1 MKLLQLIRI
10 ALSRDLF
17 RRILLS
23 VELII
28 GLVFLFLC
36 ASLMVKNREID
47 QYMEMYSDMAA
58 IDPNN
63 AEQLAYTKEHGILFA
78 PTVRL
83 QPEQKISKNWSAE
96 INSLDFYSAVS
107 LKLSAGS
114 WFLGEDHGCT
124 YNAVVPYS
132 LRKQFATGRR
142 YEINFIGCGTVSV
155 YVCGILDSDI
165 TLGNS
170 YAAGFDDSNCH
181 MLLCLAKGEES
192 HIDFT
197 SFTHCYVKLKDVDP
211 EALQALNIDAVCLM
225 KDAFHQG
232 NHQVVAVPV
241 FLSLILLVLF
251 GTALLGDHFLSA
263 KENEKTFA
271 IYFLCGASMRETVVL
286 QSSVNF
292 VEILIPFLLSIV
304 AALVIPIRLY
314 ALSVLGIL
322 LVLIVGSGLL
332 SLVQMVRLRR
342 ESPSQI
348 IARRFRG

>member
-1 MKLLQLIRI
+1 MKRLQLIKM

-23 VELII
+23 AELII

-47 QYMEMYSDMAA
+47 RYMEMYSDMAA

-63 AEQLAYTKEHGILFA
+63 AEQLAYAKEHGIIFT
-78 PTVRL
+78 PTVQL
-83 QPEQKISKNWSAE
+83 QPEQRISKNWSAE
-96 INSLDFYSAVS
+96 INSLDFYSAVP
-107 LKLSAGS
+107 LKLSDGS
-114 WFLGEDHGCT
+114 WFLNEDHGCT

-132 LRKQFATGRR
+132 LRKQFAAGRC
-142 YEINFIGCGTVSV
+142 YEISFIERGTVSV

-165 TLGNS
+165 TFGNS

-181 MLLCLAKGEES
+181 MLLCLAKDAKEPVR
-192 HIDFT
+192 FNCFART
-197 SFTHCYVKLKDVDP
+197 SVKLKDVDP
-211 EALQALNIDAVCLM
+211 EALRALDIDAVCLM
-225 KDAFHQG
+225 KEGFHQG
-232 NHQVVAVPV
+232 NYQTVAVPL
-241 FLSLILLVLF
+241 FLTVILLVLF
-251 GTALLGDHFLSA
+251 GTAVIGDHFLSA

-271 IYFLCGASMRETVVL
+271 VYFLCGASTREAVFL
-286 QSSVNF
+286 QSAVNF
-292 VEILIPFLLSIV
+292 AEVLIPYLLSLA
-304 AALVIPIRLY
+304 AALIIPIRLY
-314 ALSVLGIL
+314 AFSALGIL
-322 LVLIVGSGLL
+322 LVLSAGSALL

>member
-36 ASLMVKNREID
+36 TSLLVKNREID
-47 QYMEMYSDMAA
+47 RYMEMYSDMAA

-63 AEQLAYTKEHGILFA
+63 AEQLEYTEEHGTVFT
-78 PTVRL
+78 PTVQL
-83 QPEQKISKNWSAE
+83 QAETRIGKAWCAE
-96 INSLDFYSAVS
+96 INSLDYYSAVP

-114 WFLGEDHGCT
+114 WFPDEDHGCA

-132 LRKQFATGRR
+132 LRKQFAAGKR
-142 YEINFIGCGTVSV
+142 YEISFIECGTVSV

-165 TLGNS
+165 TFGNS
-170 YAAGFDDSNCH
+170 YAAGFDDSNCC
-181 MLLCLAKGEES
+181 MLLCPAKGTERPAA
-192 HIDFT
+192 FA
-197 SFTHCYVKLKDVDP
+197 SFAHSYAKLKNVDP
-211 EALQALNIDAVCLM
+211 EALRALNIDAVCLM
-225 KDAFHQG
+225 KDAFRQG
-232 NHQVVAVPV
+232 NRKTVAVPT

-271 IYFLCGASMRETVVL
+271 VYFLCGASTREAVFL
-286 QSSVNF
+286 QSSVIF
-292 VEILIPFLLSIV
+292 VEILIPYLLSLM

-314 ALSVLGIL
+314 AFSVLGIL
-322 LVLIVGSGLL
+322 LVLLVGSTLL
-332 SLVQMVRLRR
+332 SLVQMLRLRR